1 MKRKIM
7 VAFGTRPEAIKL
19 VPVIKELLANPTI
32 FDLQIVVSGQHQE
45 MLYQI
50 LDQYQIKPDVDLQ
63 VMKSGQTLNELT
75 TAILKGMQTVIQNYQ
90 PDIVL
95 VHGDTTTA
103 LATALASFYEQV
115 KIGHIEAGLRT
126 YHPYNPFPEEM
137 NRQLIS
143 KLAHF
148 HFAPTAHNVSN
159 LAYEGIVNGVFT
171 TGNTAID
178 TLLLNTSLTY
188 SDPYLEDR
196 HNKQFIL
203 LTTHRRENLGSAMSD
218 IFAAIRHLAQ
228 DFPDFDF
235 VYPMH
240 LNPQIRQLARQSLTD
255 IANIHLIEPLD
266 VLAFHHYIEQAYLVL
281 TDSGGIQEEAPAV
294 GKPVLILRETTE
306 RSEGVEAGTLA
317 LVGTSPARIHQEVSR
332 LINDPLHYQQMAQAT
347 NPYGDGTASHQIIN
361 ILVTE
366 LALNN

>member
-1 MKRKIM
+1 MKKKIM
-7 VAFGTRPEAIKL
+7 IAFGTRPEAIKV
-19 VPVIKELLANPTI
+19 VPVIKELLANTHL
-32 FDLQIVVSGQHQE
+32 FDLKIIVSGQHQE

-50 LDQYQIKPDVDLQ
+50 LDQYDIVPHLDLN
-63 VMKSGQTLNELT
+63 VMKTGQSLNELT
-75 TAILKGMQTVIQNYQ
+75 SRILTGMQLALQTYQ

-103 LATALASFYEQV
+103 LATALACFYEQI

-143 KLAHF
+143 KLAHY

-159 LAYEGIVNGVFT
+159 LAYEGITDNVYV

-188 SDPYLEDR
+188 SDPYLSKR
-196 HNKQFIL
+196 RNKNFIL
-203 LTTHRRENLGSAMSD
+203 LTTHRRENLGTAMTD
-218 IFAAIRHLAQ
+218 IFSAVRQLAI
-228 DFPDFDF
+228 DFPTYDF

-240 LNPQIRQLARQSLTD
+240 LNPEIRRLALDILSDQS
-255 IANIHLIEPLD
+255 NIHLIEPLD
-266 VLAFHHYIEQAYLVL
+266 VLAFHHYIQHSFMVL

-294 GKPVLILRETTE
+294 GKPVLVLRETSE
-306 RSEGVEAGTLA
+306 RSEGVAAGTLA
-317 LVGTSPARIHQEVSR
+317 LVGTATKDIYHAVHR
-332 LINDPLHYQQMAQAT
+332 LITDEAHYQQMAQSI
-347 NPYGDGTASHQIIN
+347 NPYGDGTASQKIIRV
-361 ILVTE
+361 LASE
-366 LALNN
+366 L